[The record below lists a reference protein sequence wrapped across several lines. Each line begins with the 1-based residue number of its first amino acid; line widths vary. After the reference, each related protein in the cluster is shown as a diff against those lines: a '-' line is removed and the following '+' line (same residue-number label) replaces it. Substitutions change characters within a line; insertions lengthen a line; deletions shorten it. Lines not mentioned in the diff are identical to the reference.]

1 MCDARIF
8 SAIAFYLNALKA
20 RPMNWNVRSRYVMP
34 LLMMLTAPV
43 AAAPSAQVFIDNGEL
58 NYVGSGQEPTGKFD

>member
-1 MCDARIF
+1 
-8 SAIAFYLNALKA
+8 
-20 RPMNWNVRSRYVMP
+20 MNWNVRSRYVMP